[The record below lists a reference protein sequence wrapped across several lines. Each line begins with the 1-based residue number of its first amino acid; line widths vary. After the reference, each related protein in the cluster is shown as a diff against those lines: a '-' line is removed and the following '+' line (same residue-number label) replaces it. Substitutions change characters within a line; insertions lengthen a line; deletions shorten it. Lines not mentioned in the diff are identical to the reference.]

1 MKSNLRDQETLRVKG
16 EIRKEFKKK
25 KKKILRQRPSFL
37 GIYLAKGGIFK
48 VKNAHN

>member
-25 KKKILRQRPSFL
+25 KKILRQSPSFL